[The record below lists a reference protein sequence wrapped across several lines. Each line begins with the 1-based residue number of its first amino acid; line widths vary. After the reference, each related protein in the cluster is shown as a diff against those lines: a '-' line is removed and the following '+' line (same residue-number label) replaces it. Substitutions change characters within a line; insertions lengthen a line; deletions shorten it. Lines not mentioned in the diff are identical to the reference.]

1 MNTADL
7 AYQPKKKILVVEDD
21 ANIRDLYTD
30 LLTDEGYE
38 VDSAVNGEEGYNKII
53 NKIYDLT
60 LLDLLL
66 PKMTGIDLLMKLEEE
81 YYDYKQ
87 KQKFVVL
94 TNLDQDPIIGK
105 AITLGA
111 KGYLIK
117 TSLTPD
123 KFLEEIKY
131 YLSQ

>member
-21 ANIRDLYTD
+21 TNIRDLYTG

-53 NKIYDLT
+53 NKIYDLI

-111 KGYLIK
+111 RGYIIK
-117 TSLTPD
+117 TSLTPY
-123 KFLEEIKY
+123 KLLEEIKS
-131 YLSQ
+131 YLD